1 MIFKKDQK
9 QNQWYPI
16 IPHKLWER
24 MPVALC
30 IVTIWAFALT
40 AHQCHCRRPLR
51 HWQRPSPAPPPSCLP
66 LPPRLCLDSFL
77 QTAAPSTIPFFTPL
91 GIKTTTKDFSSHAR
105 LKDPNSLL
113 NLDWLHLF
121 WFLSGHGD
129 SGKGT
134 CQPQNDSKSY
144 FYDSKSPVSQLERG
158 SCAK

>member
-1 MIFKKDQK
+1 
-9 QNQWYPI
+9 
-16 IPHKLWER
+16 

-30 IVTIWAFALT
+30 SFEL
-40 AHQCHCRRPLR
+40 LLS
-51 HWQRPSPAPPPSCLP
+51 QRTSATVGGPCGTDSDPHLPPNPPSPS
-66 LPPRLCLDSFL
+66 RLCLDSFL
-77 QTAAPSTIPFFTPL
+77 QTATPSTIPFFTPL

-105 LKDPNSLL
+105 LKDTNSIL

-121 WFLSGHGD
+121 WFLSGHVD
-129 SGKGT
+129 SGKWT